1 MLRPVLTR
9 PVLLLRMEGGAL
21 LLVSALLYG
30 DIGANWFA
38 FVLLL
43 LAPDVGMLG
52 YLRGSHLGAAS
63 YNLLHTEALPAALG
77 VYGFLVANGLV
88 LSLALI
94 WLAHIGMDRLLGF
107 GLKFPTAFRDTHL
120 GRL

>member
-1 MLRPVLTR
+1 MLPRVLTR
-9 PVLLLRMEGGAL
+9 PVLLLRIEGAAL

-52 YLRGSHLGAAS
+52 YLRGSRLGAAS
-63 YNLLHTEALPAALG
+63 YNLFHTEALPAALG
-77 VYGFLVANGLV
+77 VFGFLVANGLA

-94 WLAHIGMDRLLGF
+94 WLAHIGMDRLFGF
-107 GLKFPTAFRDTHL
+107 GLKHPSAFKDTHL
-120 GRL
+120 GRI